1 MIQFMKTKLLT
12 LMAVL
17 AALPAAQASLSW
29 SWSGSSTIPDNSPSS
44 GAAAGIYIPSTDS
57 QLSGIA
63 NPYVTGIA
71 SVGMTISGGWAGD
84 YTVVL
89 QHVNAT
95 GGGSQS
101 LTLFSLLL
109 GGAAANGGI
118 GGTGANAF
126 QLTSTGGTV
135 DSTFGASSS
144 SIANITGTYNLNF
157 GTTFNNI
164 APTGDW
170 ILYVT
175 DSQAGSQGI
184 LTGWT
189 LGLDVVPEPVNVA
202 LGIFGGLLGG
212 IALVRHLGAKRW
224 LVRRRPAEPV
234 V

>member
-1 MIQFMKTKLLT
+1 MKTKLLT
-12 LMAVL
+12 LIAVL
-17 AALPAAQASLSW
+17 AALPMAQASLSW

-57 QLSGIA
+57 QLSGIV
-63 NPYVTGIA
+63 NPYVAAVA
-71 SVGMTISGGWAGD
+71 SVGITISGGWAGD
-84 YTVVL
+84 YTVEL

-101 LTLFSLLL
+101 LNLFSTLL
-109 GGAAANGGI
+109 GGAAANGGFSS
-118 GGTGANAF
+118 F
-126 QLTSTGGTV
+126 QLTSSGGTV
-135 DSTFGASSS
+135 NSTFGASTTST
-144 SIANITGTYNLNF
+144 ANITGTYNFNF

-175 DSQAGSQGI
+175 DSQAGSQGT

-212 IALVRHLGAKRW
+212 IALVRYLIAKRR
-224 LVRRRPAEPV
+224 LV
-234 V
+234 